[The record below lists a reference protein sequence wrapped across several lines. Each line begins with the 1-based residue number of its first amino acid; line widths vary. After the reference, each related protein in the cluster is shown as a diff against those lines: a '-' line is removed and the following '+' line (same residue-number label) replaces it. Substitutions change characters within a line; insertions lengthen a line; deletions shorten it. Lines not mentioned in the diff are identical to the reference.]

1 MNDLCSPS
9 LSIGDFSYGRLS
21 RPYFTGRDFRQGRN
35 DLSVRSPNQ
44 RLGSLDQL
52 ARRFDDSNTRSKR
65 LETFSKQSSRY
76 TWKKFIMVHH
86 PENC

>member
-1 MNDLCSPS
+1 VISATDVSR
-9 LSIGDFSYGRLS
+9 GRTLPDAISGRAVTIS
-21 RPYFTGRDFRQGRN
+21 RLGVPIR
-35 DLSVRSPNQ
+35 